1 MIIMKINEIST
12 FIFKLFLSYYCI
24 VILHDL
30 NLFYSDELR
39 QLRTEKDDL
48 QKETEC
54 WKAEQIKE
62 RDEEKERHK
71 WVPVFYW
78 IRNNSF
84 TGEASLRC

>member
-1 MIIMKINEIST
+1 MIINERIT
-12 FIFKLFLSYYCI
+12 FIFKLFLSYYCT
-24 VILHDL
+24 VILHHL

-39 QLRTEKDDL
+39 QLRTEKEDL

-71 WVPVFYW
+71 WVPVSYW
-78 IRNNSF
+78 IRSSSF
-84 TGEASLRC
+84 TALGKHHSDA